1 MKISAEEYLKTLT
14 EKSVWVFTKQ
24 KVSSFDEIIKVT
36 NLFDSIPNRE
46 TTNIEEFFSKNHLKN
61 AYSKYLFSS
70 R

>member
-1 MKISAEEYLKTLT
+1 MKMSAEEYLKTLT

-46 TTNIEEFFSKNHLKN
+46 TTNIEEFFRKIIWILMLK
-61 AYSKYLFSS
+61 LIDIEH
-70 R
+70 

>member
-36 NLFDSIPNRE
+36 NYLIVYQ
-46 TTNIEEFFSKNHLKN
+46 IEKQLI
-61 AYSKYLFSS
+61 
-70 R
+70 